1 MMSYYVGP
9 GNQLEGSLW
18 TYKYKPKK
26 ATEVCGNDEAVK
38 FLSDWLRLWHARS
51 FHDTDQQ

>member
-1 MMSYYVGP
+1 MMSYYAGP

-26 ATEVCGNDEAVK
+26 PQRSEILNQFPLCIEVV
-38 FLSDWLRLWHARS
+38 
-51 FHDTDQQ
+51 